1 MGNRTTILY
10 GTPGQFKVAIPKAL
24 AQAMGLKKGERV
36 EWILI
41 DLKNLRLKRLENN
54 HLPKNDARRKKNED
68 SR

>member
-54 HLPKNDARRKKNED
+54 HLPKNDARRKKN
-68 SR
+68 